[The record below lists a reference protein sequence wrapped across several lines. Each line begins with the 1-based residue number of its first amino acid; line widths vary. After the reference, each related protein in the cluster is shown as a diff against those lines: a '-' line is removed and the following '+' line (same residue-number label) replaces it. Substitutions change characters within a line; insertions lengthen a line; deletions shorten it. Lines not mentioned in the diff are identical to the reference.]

1 MSDIATILALADGG
15 QASDSVLKAALSLA
29 LKFDAHLEVLHLR
42 ADPSTL
48 VPIVG
53 EGMSGA
59 LVEQMIESMTQAV
72 ETRARRAR
80 EAYDRLAAEASNVV
94 TWREVV
100 GPGPDNVASAGRLTD
115 LVVMARPSGEDSLTQ
130 TALLDAAIFDTGRPV
145 MMVPASY
152 SGPVGDNMVVAW
164 NGTAQSARAVA
175 ASLPFLR
182 KARQVTVL
190 TVGDE
195 DRPAPAVA
203 LGAYLSRH
211 KIDAQVVR
219 LEMGS
224 GPIGRALLDRIAS
237 LSADMVVMGGYGHSR
252 LREMILGGTT
262 RYVLANAV
270 LPVMMA
276 H

>member
-1 MSDIATILALADGG
+1 MSHIATILALADGG
-15 QASDSVLKAALSLA
+15 QASDSVLKTALGLA
-29 LKFDAHLEVLHLR
+29 RKFEAHLEVLHLR

-72 ETRARRAR
+72 ETRAKRAR
-80 EAYDRLAAEASNVV
+80 EAYDRLAAEAPGAT

-100 GPGPDNVASAGRLTD
+100 GPGPDSLAAAGRLTD

-130 TALLDAAIFDTGRPV
+130 TALLDAAIFDTGHPALI
-145 MMVPASY
+145 VPAGY
-152 SGPVGDNMVVAW
+152 SGVTGDNIVVGW

-175 ASLPFLR
+175 AALPFLR
-182 KARQVTVL
+182 KAKQVTVL

-195 DRPAPAVA
+195 DKPAPAAA

-211 KIDAQVVR
+211 KIDPQVVR
-219 LEMGS
+219 LELGN

-237 LSADMVVMGGYGHSR
+237 LSADLVVMGGYGHSR

-262 RYVLANAV
+262 RYVLANAA
-270 LPVMMA
+270 LPVLMA

>member
-1 MSDIATILALADGG
+1 MSTIATILALADGG
-15 QASDSVLKAALSLA
+15 QASDSVLKTALGVA
-29 LKFDAHLEVLHLR
+29 RKFEAHLDVLHLR

-59 LVEQMIESMTQAV
+59 LVEQMIDSMTQAV
-72 ETRARRAR
+72 ESRAKRAR
-80 EAYDRLAAEASNVV
+80 EAYDRVAAEAPE
-94 TWREVV
+94 TTMWREVV
-100 GPGPDNVASAGRLTD
+100 GPGPDNVASAGRVTD

-130 TALLDAAIFDTGRPV
+130 TALLDAAIFDTGHPV
-145 MMVPASY
+145 MIVPAGY
-152 SGPVGDNMVVAW
+152 SAATGDNIVLCW

-175 ASLPFLR
+175 AALPFLCQA
-182 KARQVTVL
+182 KQVTVL

-195 DRPAPAVA
+195 DKAAPAAA

-211 KIDAQVVR
+211 KIDAEVIR
-219 LEMGS
+219 LEAGG
-224 GPIGRALLDRIAS
+224 GPIGRALLDRIAG

-252 LREMILGGTT
+252 LKEMILGGTT
-262 RYVLANAV
+262 RYVLSNAA
-270 LPVMMA
+270 LPVLMA

>member
-1 MSDIATILALADGG
+1 MSGIATILALADGG
-15 QASDSVLKAALSLA
+15 PASDAILKTALGLA
-29 LKFDAHLEVLHLR
+29 RRFNAQLEVMHLR

-72 ETRARRAR
+72 EARAKRAR
-80 EAYDRLAAEASNVV
+80 EAYDRLAAEAPGITS
-94 TWREVV
+94 WREVV
-100 GPGPDNVASAGRLTD
+100 GPGPDNLAAAGRLTD
-115 LVVMARPSGEDSLTQ
+115 LIVMARPSGEDSLTQ

-145 MMVPASY
+145 LMAPPGF
-152 SGPVGDNMVVAW
+152 SGTTGDNIAVAW
-164 NGTAQSARAVA
+164 NGSAQSARAVA
-175 ASLPFLR
+175 AALPFLQQA
-182 KARQVTVL
+182 KQVTVL

-195 DRPAPAVA
+195 DKPAPAAA
-203 LGAYLSRH
+203 LAAYLSRH
-211 KIDAQVVR
+211 KINAAVAR
-219 LEMGS
+219 LDPGA
-224 GPIGRALLDRIAS
+224 GPIGRTLLDRIAS

-262 RYVLANAV
+262 RYVLANAA

>member
-1 MSDIATILALADGG
+1 MTNIATILALADGG
-15 QASDSVLKAALSLA
+15 QASDSVLKTALGLA
-29 LKFDAHLEVLHLR
+29 RRFDAHLEVLHLR

-72 ETRARRAR
+72 ESRAKRAR
-80 EAYDRLAAEASNVV
+80 EAYDRLAAEAPGAT

-100 GPGPDNVASAGRLTD
+100 GPGPDNLAAAGRLTD

-130 TALLDAAIFDTGRPV
+130 TALLDAAIFDTGHPV
-145 MMVPASY
+145 LMVPA
-152 SGPVGDNMVVAW
+152 GFPGATGDNIVICW

-175 ASLPFLR
+175 AALPFLSQA
-182 KARQVTVL
+182 KQVTVL

-195 DRPAPAVA
+195 DKAAPAAA
-203 LGAYLSRH
+203 LGAYLSHH
-211 KIDAQVVR
+211 KINAQVAR
-219 LEMGS
+219 LELGN

-262 RYVLANAV
+262 RYVLANAA